1 MQVIPNIDMITKGTV
16 KIGKKTYPIIDINVY
31 AGSYS
36 NPVNLD
42 FKWVTKSMTKRSV
55 TFQLVFT

>member
-16 KIGKKTYPIIDINVY
+16 KINKKTYPIVDIKVY

-36 NPVNLD
+36 NPVNLG
-42 FKWVTKSMTKRSV
+42 FEWVTKSMAKRSV
-55 TFQLVFT
+55 TF